1 MNKNKIKIY
10 CDFDGTITLKDLSD
24 ELFKHYGNLEP
35 YNSMLRKNEISIYD
49 YWKMTFKS
57 LPSKFSKKDL
67 ENFALQ
73 QEIDTY
79 FYDFCI
85 FCKQNTIP
93 ISIVSDGYIE
103 YIYPILKKFNLD
115 FVNVFSNRLIFA
127 DSIMP
132 VFTGATESC
141 KCPCASCKRNVILN
155 NSSDGDIIIFIGD
168 GYSDFC
174 VAEHSD
180 IIFAKKYLAK
190 YCTENKIP
198 HYHFKSFFDVKKI
211 LSEIIINKG
220 KLKPRRQAQ
229 IKRKDAFESE

>member
-1 MNKNKIKIY
+1 MNKNNLKIF

-24 ELFKHYGNLEP
+24 ELFKSYGNFQL
-35 YNSMLRKNEISIYD
+35 YNSMLRKNEISIYE
-49 YWKMTFKS
+49 YWKMTFNT
-57 LPSKFSKKDL
+57 LPSNFSIKDL

-103 YIYPILKKFNLD
+103 YINPILKKLNLD

-132 VFTGATESC
+132 VFNGATESC

-155 NSSDGDIIIFIGD
+155 NSSDDDIIIFVGD

-180 IIFAKKYLAK
+180 IIFAKRYLAK

-198 HYHFKSFFDVKKI
+198 HYYFKSFFDVKKI
-211 LSEIIINKG
+211 LSEIIIKKG

-229 IKRKDAFESE
+229 IKRKDAYESE